1 MGFPAT
7 FSHTHVTYPLL
18 TTSTTT
24 YKPVFIKPGIYGRHL
39 TWDADVSVPPETC
52 VIPSHVSY
60 SRFRI
65 FSCLPLWFSWS
76 FPIFTVLFTAVFTS
90 LL

>member
-18 TTSTTT
+18 PTSTTT
-24 YKPVFIKPGIYGRHL
+24 CKPVFIKPGIDGRHL

-52 VIPSHVSY
+52 VSLSHVSY
-60 SRFRI
+60 SSFSI
-65 FSCLPLWFSWS
+65 FSYLPLWFSWS
-76 FPIFTVLFTAVFTS
+76 FPIFSVLFTAVFTS